1 MTTLVT
7 SHDGLNRMV
16 RGVRAVADLF
26 GGNMARPARPSR
38 FASFVSR
45 MIARAQQHRQDRLF
59 EQLMRDDPAFTR
71 TCRQL
76 PRARTSSADPFAAV
90 TRSPP
95 SPCLLLHSR
104 SGFGPRISRA
114 LFFLQQCF
122 AVN

>member
-26 GGNMARPARPSR
+26 GGNMARPSR

-59 EQLMRDDPAFTR
+59 EQLMRDDPRVYADLQAAAA
-71 TCRQL
+71 RQ
-76 PRARTSSADPFAAV
+76 D
-90 TRSPP
+90 
-95 SPCLLLHSR
+95 
-104 SGFGPRISRA
+104 
-114 LFFLQQCF
+114 QQR
-122 AVN
+122 